1 MARRGGA
8 VPHDLTVDIDAHD
21 EELAQRF
28 DAMAELDREREREAR
43 ADGLHGIAAIRS
55 TSAHAWTL
63 AAKML
68 RADIARRARC
78 GTVAA

>member
-1 MARRGGA
+1 
-8 VPHDLTVDIDAHD
+8 VTFDVDAHD

-28 DAMAELDREREREAR
+28 EAMAEKERVREALAR
-43 ADGLHGIAAIRS
+43 EEGHDSIAALRS
-55 TSAHAWTL
+55 TYAHAWVL

-68 RADIARRARC
+68 REDIARRARC